1 MSITVEP
8 LTKAASRMG
17 AKVAVGTTRTSAEM
31 DAVPLALR
39 ERAFWSARLESA
51 HLAQGML
58 DMLKKATS
66 LERHTVDRGGKQVQL
81 VMSRDLFI
89 RESRKMLDA
98 SGYKPGDPAWEGTLL
113 DHRSAQRLGLIYDFN
128 IRQAGEYARL
138 MAGQDEGALEA
149 YPAQELVREEQRMVP
164 RPWRDRWSQHGGRNF
179 SGRMIALKSDPIW
192 TEISR
197 FGSPFPPF
205 DFNSGMGVEDVS
217 RGDAE
222 ACGIINPDETPKRA
236 DVGFNDNL
244 QASVKGLSQPI
255 VDALNRSFDKAGGIV
270 VIKDGV
276 AQWNTGHH
284 SMAIAMDVPTAIS
297 NAGMIKAVVAD
308 IAQIHDY
315 TDTSAGVG
323 IPLTPVGDTMSLVG
337 VAKGWSAEYFRRAP
351 GTNMPSINVSP
362 TRGEPLYIA
371 HEIGHEIDHRLFG
384 QGDSSGSHINRELDP
399 LMQAI
404 ENSPEIKAIKN
415 MTWQGNSPAVIQ
427 SREFQVYLLKE
438 EERFARAYSQWI
450 AERTGRT
457 EYLVSINRGISNGWS
472 SQWEKETFAPIAEEL
487 EKLFKAKGWLR

>member
-8 LTKAASRMG
+8 LTKAAARMG
-17 AKVAVGTTRTSAEM
+17 AKVAVGTARTNAQME
-31 DAVPLALR
+31 AVPLAMR

-66 LERHTVDRGGKQVQL
+66 LERHTVERQGKQVQL

-89 RESRKMLDA
+89 REARKMIAA
-98 SGYKPGDPAWEGTLL
+98 SDYKLGDPAWEGTLL

-128 IRQAGEYARL
+128 IRQASEYARL

-149 YPAQELVREEQRMVP
+149 YPAQELVRESARMVP
-164 RPWRDRWSQHGGRNF
+164 RPWRERWQQHGGRNF
-179 SGRMIALKSDPIW
+179 GGRMIALKSDPIW

-197 FGSPFPPF
+197 FKSPFPPF

-217 RGDAE
+217 RADAE
-222 ACGIINPDETPKRA
+222 ACGLIQPGETPKRA

-244 QASVKGLSQPI
+244 QASVKGLSQP
-255 VDALNRSFDKAGGIV
+255 VVNALNNSFDKAGGIAV
-270 VIKDGV
+270 VKDGV

-284 SMAIAMDVPTAIS
+284 SLAIAMDIPAAIS
-297 NAGMIKAVVAD
+297 NAKMIKAVVAD
-308 IAQIHDY
+308 VAAVHDY
-315 TDTSAGVG
+315 TDTAAGVG
-323 IPLTPVGDTMSLVG
+323 IPLTPVGDTMSPVG

-362 TRGEPLYIA
+362 TRGEPLYVA
-371 HEIGHEIDHRLFG
+371 HEIGHEVDHRLFG
-384 QGDSSGSHINRELDP
+384 QGDQYGSHINRELDP
-399 LMQAI
+399 LMKAI
-404 ENSPEIKAIKN
+404 KDSPEIKAIKA
-415 MTWQGNSPAVIQ
+415 MTIHGNSPAAIRQ
-427 SREFQVYLLKE
+427 REFQVYLLKK

-450 AERTGRT
+450 AERTGRM
-457 EYLVSINRGISNGWS
+457 EYLVSIDHGINGWS
-472 SQWEKETFAPIAEEL
+472 SQWKKETFAPIAAEF